1 MQSIFKTFVGACL
14 IVGSFIGTATLAA
27 PITYEGSINS
37 GDTVFGSIQE
47 GEQDYWSFT
56 ANAGDFIVLTG
67 HRLDSELDLA
77 FDLYFGSGDTTLL
90 TYVTGGDD
98 EVPELP
104 GYDGPFADP
113 QVSLVLSSTGTYTI
127 DVWEFISGD
136 ISNGDYQLQ
145 LTIRPADVPAPAA
158 LGLLGLGLIGVGVAR
173 RRK

>member
-1 MQSIFKTFVGACL
+1 MQSIFKTLVGACL
-14 IVGSFIGTATLAA
+14 IVGSFIGTAALAA

-37 GDTVFGSIQE
+37 GDTVYGNIQA

-67 HRLDSELDLA
+67 HRLDAELDLA

-90 TYVTGGDD
+90 SYVDGGDD
-98 EVPELP
+98 DVAELP
-104 GYDGPFADP
+104 GYEGPFSDP
-113 QVSLVLSSTGTYTI
+113 QVSLTLSSTGTYTV
-127 DVWEFISGD
+127 DVWEFISGN
-136 ISNGDYQLQ
+136 IGTGEYQLQ

-158 LGLLGLGLIGVGVAR
+158 LGLLGLGLIGVGAAR